1 MAFDFTAAAGT
12 LKEFS
17 VVLAVLMAAYVG
29 LKLATTPEIRER
41 GEWKEALA
49 GVVIGLVL
57 LFLAPLL
64 AAQFTGGSYC
74 KV

>member
-1 MAFDFTAAAGT
+1 MAFDFAAAAGT

-17 VVLAVLMAAYVG
+17 VVLAVVMAAVVG

-49 GVVIGLVL
+49 GVFVGLIL

-64 AAQFTGGSYC
+64 AAQFMGGSYC